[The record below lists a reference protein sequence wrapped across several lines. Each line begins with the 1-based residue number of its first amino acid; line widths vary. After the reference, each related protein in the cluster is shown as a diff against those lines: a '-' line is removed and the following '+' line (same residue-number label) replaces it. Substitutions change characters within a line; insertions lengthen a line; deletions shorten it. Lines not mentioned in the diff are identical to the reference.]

1 MQARRLRQ
9 VFCSRARV
17 LLQILHAV
25 IKASYVSLQQGFPQV
40 HTQRSFVMQEML
52 LCTKG
57 HGTVNPTIKQQ
68 QHLPMPS
75 RKLMCSNLVQ
85 PGRLH
90 ADWLLQELAKAK
102 AATHVQRSFTHLS
115 PVSLHA
121 KLQSQPSDRAQNN
134 DKLFKYLLFDCFALL
149 FSLVTSKA
157 REKPLHA

>member
-1 MQARRLRQ
+1 MY
-9 VFCSRARV
+9 
-17 LLQILHAV
+17 
-25 IKASYVSLQQGFPQV
+25 K
-40 HTQRSFVMQEML
+40 E
-52 LCTKG
+52 G

-75 RKLMCSNLVQ
+75 RKLMCSNLAQ

-121 KLQSQPSDRAQNN
+121 KLQSKPLDWAQNN
-134 DKLFKYLLFDCFALL
+134 DKLFKYLSFDCFALL
-149 FSLVTSKA
+149 ISLVTSKA